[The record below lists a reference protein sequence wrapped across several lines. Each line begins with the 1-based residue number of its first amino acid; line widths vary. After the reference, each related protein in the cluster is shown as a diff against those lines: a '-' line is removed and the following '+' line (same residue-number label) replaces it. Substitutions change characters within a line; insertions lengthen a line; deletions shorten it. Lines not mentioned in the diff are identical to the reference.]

1 MNGDQLKALLSEAS
15 NALMDMVYPSQYTP
29 SLRPHLA
36 RVPQQAFLECTLCP
50 ADRRKRVSLN
60 ERRRGAIMHLIYHHF
75 RDLRYIIL
83 SSPPS
88 AEDTEAELIPIKRRR
103 YKWLE
108 GEPDQSY
115 GSSLALNQSSSLY
128 AAPMPPPS
136 MKPDVPVLGPGTKVV
151 SVYPS
156 MQMVPGRLA
165 SGPAVGGAT
174 AHAGSGSPESARAAA
189 GRGARPGGL
198 PPVSFESGAEHR
210 DAAAVG
216 SEVEIQQPI
225 EEQYEAA
232 GEELVY
238 GEQPWPEPDEAAV

>member
-15 NALMDMVYPSQYTP
+15 NALMDMVYPSAYTP

-88 AEDTEAELIPIKRRR
+88 TEDTEAELIPIKRRR

-128 AAPMPPPS
+128 SAPMPPPN
-136 MKPDVPVLGPGTKVV
+136 MKPEVPVLGPGTKVV

-156 MQMVPGRLA
+156 MQMVPGRLSAGAAQA
-165 SGPAVGGAT
+165 SGTPQAA
-174 AHAGSGSPESARAAA
+174 ARAA
-189 GRGARPGGL
+189 GGMRGPRPGAM

-225 EEQYEAA
+225 EEQYEAP

-238 GEQPWPEPDEAAV
+238 GDQPWPDEAAA